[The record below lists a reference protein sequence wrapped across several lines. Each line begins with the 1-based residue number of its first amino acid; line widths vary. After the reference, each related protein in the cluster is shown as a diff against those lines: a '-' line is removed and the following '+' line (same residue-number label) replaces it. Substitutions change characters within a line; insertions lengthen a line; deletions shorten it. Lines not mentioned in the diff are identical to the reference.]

1 MIVTII
7 VKLLGYDNS
16 CSFGNFPF
24 ELCGK
29 HDIMP
34 VESEVD
40 FFDFF
45 EQCPLLFFLLL
56 ETLNSFLL
64 TSTPLFYMSLFSFQ
78 LSHYLLEFLDPFS
91 ISSDFDLEFG
101 ELFKRCRLIQIY
113 GNLGF
118 SQFNLVFR
126 NQF

>member
-7 VKLLGYDNS
+7 VKLLGYDNNS
-16 CSFGNFPF
+16 SFGSFLF

-45 EQCPLLFFLLL
+45 E
-56 ETLNSFLL
+56 
-64 TSTPLFYMSLFSFQ
+64 
-78 LSHYLLEFLDPFS
+78 
-91 ISSDFDLEFG
+91 
-101 ELFKRCRLIQIY
+101 
-113 GNLGF
+113 
-118 SQFNLVFR
+118 
-126 NQF
+126 